1 MMEINEQSAEVERL
15 RQQLQEIRAERD
27 NLLSSITALQ
37 QVVEEN
43 SEKNIL
49 AKLQFTDYTI
59 GLSAELEELKSR
71 DRDIDNASR
80 VATDALR
87 AEITKGYETGK
98 LLVAEITKS
107 HAAETLVLKLQ
118 AEVAD
123 IQRLQNE
130 LDTLHQSRAFKLGR
144 VITSPMRMLR
154 RIFS

>member
-1 MMEINEQSAEVERL
+1 MMEINEQQADVERL
-15 RQQLQEIRAERD
+15 RQQLQEIQAER
-27 NLLSSITALQ
+27 NKLLDLITTLQ

-43 SEKNIL
+43 HEKNIS
-49 AKLQFTDYTI
+49 AKLQFTDETI

-87 AEITKGYETGK
+87 AEMTKGYETGK

-118 AEVAD
+118 AEVAN

-130 LDTLHQSRAFKLGR
+130 LDTLHQSRAFKIGR
-144 VITSPMRMLR
+144 TITSPMRMLR

>member
-1 MMEINEQSAEVERL
+1 MMEINEQLADVEGL
-15 RQQLQEIRAERD
+15 RQQLREVQAERD
-27 NLLSSITALQ
+27 KLLDSFTALQ

-43 SEKNIL
+43 REKNIL

-71 DRDIDNASR
+71 DRDTDNASR
-80 VATDALR
+80 IATDALR
-87 AEITKGYETGK
+87 AEMTKGYETGK

-118 AEVAD
+118 AEVAN

-130 LDTLHQSRAFKLGR
+130 LDAVRQSRAFKIGHA
-144 VITSPMRMLR
+144 ITSPMRMLR
-154 RIFS
+154 RIFL

>member
-1 MMEINEQSAEVERL
+1 MMEINEQLADVEGL
-15 RQQLQEIRAERD
+15 RQQLREVQAETD
-27 NLLSSITALQ
+27 KLLDSFTALQ

-43 SEKNIL
+43 REKNIL

-71 DRDIDNASR
+71 DRDTDNASR

-87 AEITKGYETGK
+87 AEMTKGYETGK

-107 HAAETLVLKLQ
+107 HAAETLVFKLQ
-118 AEVAD
+118 AEVAN

-130 LDTLHQSRAFKLGR
+130 LDAVRQSRAFKIGHA
-144 VITSPMRMLR
+144 ITSPMRMLR

>member
-1 MMEINEQSAEVERL
+1 MEINEQQADVERL
-15 RQQLQEIRAERD
+15 RQQLQEIQAER
-27 NLLSSITALQ
+27 NKLLDLITTLQ

-43 SEKNIL
+43 HEKNIS
-49 AKLQFTDYTI
+49 AKLQFTDETI

-87 AEITKGYETGK
+87 AEMTKGYETGK

-118 AEVAD
+118 AEVAN

-130 LDTLHQSRAFKLGR
+130 LDTLHQSRTFKIGR
-144 VITSPMRMLR
+144 AIASPMRMLR

>member
-27 NLLSSITALQ
+27 NLLGSITALQ

-43 SEKNIL
+43 REKNNL
-49 AKLQFTDYTI
+49 AKLQFTDETI

-87 AEITKGYETGK
+87 AEMTKGYETGK

-118 AEVAD
+118 AEVAN

-130 LDTLHQSRAFKLGR
+130 LDTLHQSRTFKIGR
-144 VITSPMRMLR
+144 AITSPMRMLR

>member
-1 MMEINEQSAEVERL
+1 MMEINEQLADVEGL
-15 RQQLQEIRAERD
+15 RQQLREVQAERD
-27 NLLSSITALQ
+27 KLLDSFTALQ

-43 SEKNIL
+43 REKNIL

-71 DRDIDNASR
+71 DRDTDNTSR
-80 VATDALR
+80 AAADALR
-87 AEITKGYETGK
+87 EEMTKGYETGES
-98 LLVAEITKS
+98 LFAEMTRA

-118 AEVAD
+118 AEVAN

-130 LDTLHQSRAFKLGR
+130 LDALRQSPAFKIGR
-144 VITSPMRMLR
+144 TITSPMRMLR

>member
-1 MMEINEQSAEVERL
+1 MMEINEQLADVEGL
-15 RQQLQEIRAERD
+15 RQQLREVQAERD
-27 NLLSSITALQ
+27 KLLDSFTALQ

-43 SEKNIL
+43 REKNIL

-71 DRDIDNASR
+71 DRDTDNASR

-87 AEITKGYETGK
+87 AEMTKGYETGK

-107 HAAETLVLKLQ
+107 HAAETLVFKLQ
-118 AEVAD
+118 AEVAN

-130 LDTLHQSRAFKLGR
+130 LDAVRQSRAFKIGHA
-144 VITSPMRMLR
+144 ITSPMRMLR